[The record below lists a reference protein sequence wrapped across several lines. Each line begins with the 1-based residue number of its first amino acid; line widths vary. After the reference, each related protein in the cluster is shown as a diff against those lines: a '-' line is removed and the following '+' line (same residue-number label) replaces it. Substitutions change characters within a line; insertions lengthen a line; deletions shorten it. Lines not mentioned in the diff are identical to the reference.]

1 MCASKSLL
9 SLPFTFPFARSFH
22 FTFDPRIVGEMHG
35 CVNKTSLFD
44 KDLMFLCVFGLR
56 GDKHELESQIGL
68 KCAFKLRST
77 LTEMKNIKSV
87 TVAVTTGMTY
97 CGVVGHILRREY
109 TVIGTSV
116 NKAARL
122 MVAYKDKVRISGS
135 LNVILQRRQGK
146 IMKNR

>member
-1 MCASKSLL
+1 
-9 SLPFTFPFARSFH
+9 
-22 FTFDPRIVGEMHG
+22 MHG

-68 KCAFKLRST
+68 KCAYKLRSI
-77 LTEMKNIKSV
+77 LAEMKNIKSV

-135 LNVILQRRQGK
+135 LNVILQKTRENNEESVGDL
-146 IMKNR
+146 

>member
-1 MCASKSLL
+1 MKFECPSLIVTYL
-9 SLPFTFPFARSFH
+9 ISSINFPSIFRE
-22 FTFDPRIVGEMHG
+22 RIVDGMHG

-68 KCAFKLRST
+68 KCASKLRSN
-77 LTEMKNIKSV
+77 LTAIENIKSV
-87 TVAVTTGMTY
+87 TVGVTTGMTY

-122 MVAYKDKVRISGS
+122 MVAYKDKVRISVS
-135 LNVILQRRQGK
+135 SNINLTEEREKTRNC
-146 IMKNR
+146 

>member
-1 MCASKSLL
+1 
-9 SLPFTFPFARSFH
+9 
-22 FTFDPRIVGEMHG
+22 
-35 CVNKTSLFD
+35 
-44 KDLMFLCVFGLR
+44 MFLCVFGLR

-77 LTEMKNIKSV
+77 LVEMTNIKSV

-122 MVAYKDKVRISGS
+122 MVAYKDKVRISQS
-135 LNVILQRRQGK
+135 LNVILQKTRENNEESVGDL
-146 IMKNR
+146 

>member
-1 MCASKSLL
+1 
-9 SLPFTFPFARSFH
+9 
-22 FTFDPRIVGEMHG
+22 MHG

-68 KCAFKLRST
+68 RCASKVRTGLAAM
-77 LTEMKNIKSV
+77 ENVKAVSV
-87 TVAVTTGMTY
+87 GVTTGMTY

-109 TVIGTSV
+109 TVIGISV

-122 MVAYKDKVRISGS
+122 MVAYQDKARLLWDLPTRMGASKDVAG
-135 LNVILQRRQGK
+135 NGAVC
-146 IMKNR
+146 KNSCFTSR

>member
-1 MCASKSLL
+1 
-9 SLPFTFPFARSFH
+9 
-22 FTFDPRIVGEMHG
+22 MHG

-68 KCAFKLRST
+68 RCASKLRSN
-77 LTEMKNIKSV
+77 LVELDNVKSV
-87 TVAVTTGMTY
+87 TVGVTTGMTY

-109 TVIGTSV
+109 TVIGMSV

-122 MVAYKDKVRISGS
+122 MVAYRDKVTRIRFVSWIQKMIGEGFSGGLRS
-135 LNVILQRRQGK
+135 RKFPSFSPGGEALHFART
-146 IMKNR
+146 

>member
-1 MCASKSLL
+1 MPVSCCISFPSRLPSYVPFWFPFLL
-9 SLPFTFPFARSFH
+9 S
-22 FTFDPRIVGEMHG
+22 PRIVSEMHG

-68 KCAFKLRST
+68 KCAYKLRLT
-77 LTEMKNIKSV
+77 LIEMKNIKSV
-87 TVAVTTGMTY
+87 TIAVTTGMTY

-122 MVAYKDKVRISGS
+122 MVAYKDKVRIGGS
-135 LNVILQRRQGK
+135 LKCYFAEGK
-146 IMKNR
+146 GI